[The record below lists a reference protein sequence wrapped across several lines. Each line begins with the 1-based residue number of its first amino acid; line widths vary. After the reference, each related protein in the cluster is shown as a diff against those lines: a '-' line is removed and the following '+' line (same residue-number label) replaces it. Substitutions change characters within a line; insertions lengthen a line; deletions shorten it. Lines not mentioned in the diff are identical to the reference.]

1 MWCKGIA
8 KAEVLRLDS
17 GDGGPC
23 CLGLGMFG
31 KAALRT
37 AKLLYALA
45 IGAGVIWLAWLCL
58 VHLPAWAAVLVFC
71 LALPLLPLLP
81 LLALAAAPIAAGGA
95 LVAGLVVGLVAVV
108 SHCFA
113 RRVRADD

>member
-1 MWCKGIA
+1 
-8 KAEVLRLDS
+8 
-17 GDGGPC
+17 
-23 CLGLGMFG
+23 MFE

-37 AKLLYALA
+37 AKTLYALS
-45 IGAGVIWLAWLCL
+45 IGAGVIGLAWLCL

-71 LALPLLPLLP
+71 LTLP

-95 LVAGLVVGLVAVV
+95 LVAGLVVGVVTVV
-108 SHCFA
+108 SHCLA